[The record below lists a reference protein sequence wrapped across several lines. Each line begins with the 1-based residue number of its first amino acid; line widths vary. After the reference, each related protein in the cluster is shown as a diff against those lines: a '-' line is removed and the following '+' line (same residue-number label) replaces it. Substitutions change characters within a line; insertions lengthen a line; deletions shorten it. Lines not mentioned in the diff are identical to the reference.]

1 MDGYACGG
9 VLRFFGDHK
18 VKNIPRCGVEL
29 DQPVGKNNG
38 TVGGHVYFKC
48 ADNHGVLVG
57 PRKVKL
63 EDAAA
68 PVRDSTCLCLCVRA
82 CVCLCL
88 FVRACVCVCVCVGVC
103 VCVCVPSSQP
113 SAVLIL
119 FLLLCRLP
127 MTCTRTTTQ
136 TDSRTQRQ
144 RVSATALQHNEGE
157 GWRTHVT
164 SPRHSPFA
172 VLLQCRR
179 ACDRG

>member
-1 MDGYACGG
+1 MGKRVRVDGYACGG
-9 VLRFFGDHK
+9 VLQFFGNHK

-88 FVRACVCVCVCVGVC
+88 FVRACVCVCVRGRVC
-103 VCVCVPSSQP
+103 VCLCAELTTLCCLDP
-113 SAVLIL
+113 L
-119 FLLLCRLP
+119 F
-127 MTCTRTTTQ
+127 
-136 TDSRTQRQ
+136 
-144 RVSATALQHNEGE
+144 AALQVADDVYENNDADGFADAAPTGE
-157 GWRTHVT
+157 C
-164 SPRHSPFA
+164 HSIA
-172 VLLQCRR
+172 TQ
-179 ACDRG
+179 